1 MKNQY
6 QIKSI
11 PQNLNHIPAKT
22 RTVTT
27 PPLEAKMKS
36 MKVSESFLLEGA
48 EMKSAAPNCYATAR
62 RLGIKVSLRQLD
74 GGVGVWRVRNPSP
87 RTDLEERKEDTSAQ
101 TQSRRGRPLGS
112 KNKPK
117 NVQATA
123 STSRRSRQTQHQQVA
138 NA

>member
-1 MKNQY
+1 MNKQY
-6 QIKSI
+6 NIKSI
-11 PQNLNHIPAKT
+11 PQTLTHIPAKT

-36 MKVSESFLLEGA
+36 MKVNESFMLEGA

-62 RLGIKVSLRQLD
+62 RLGIKVTLRQLD
-74 GGVGVWRVRNPSP
+74 DGVGVWRVRNATP
-87 RTDLEERKEDTSAQ
+87 RTELEERKEETA
-101 TQSRRGRPLGS
+101 TPSRRGRPLGS

-117 NVQATA
+117 EAVQAT
-123 STSRRSRQTQHQQVA
+123 TGRRTRQTQHQQVA